1 MKRICKYCGKE
12 YDGDPGSS
20 CCPDCAAAQRAT
32 TLRPRTCRACGVT
45 FDGGPRAWYCP
56 DCRAERKREASR
68 RFRRGGPARPIGS
81 EDLCEICGRPYVV
94 ESGRQRYCKDCAE
107 AAIRA
112 VDNAQSRAWNEAHTT
127 PAARRRERRAAT
139 ATIQCVI
146 CGKGFVPNSVAI
158 TCSPACS
165 QELHRR
171 NCAAWEA
178 AHRPERNAYQLERY
192 HKRKDDKKD

>member
-1 MKRICKYCGKE
+1 MRRICKYCGKE

-112 VDNAQSRAWNEAHTT
+112 VDNAQSRAWNKANTT
-127 PAARRRERRAAT
+127 PEARRRERRAAT

-165 QELHRR
+165 AELHRR

-192 HKRKDDKKD
+192 HRRKDDKKD